1 MSSTFASLSNRNYR
15 IWFLGGLVSNVGGWM
30 ARTAQ
35 AWLVLVILTDGNA
48 QALGYQTAMVFLPGL
63 LLTPVVGTVAD
74 RFPKRR
80 ILMVCQ
86 LVGMTSAVLL
96 TVLTLSGHVQLWH
109 VYALSLLEGIAIAF
123 DQPARQ
129 AFVAEVVS
137 LEQLPN
143 AISLNSASFN
153 AARLLGPGLG
163 GAMIALV
170 GTGWV
175 IGINVLAF
183 SSMLVALS
191 LIRAG
196 ELFTPRPATGRNS
209 GFLSGL
215 RQVRRRP
222 DLMAL
227 LVVGVAVGGLG
238 FNFNISNAVMATEA
252 FHRGA
257 SDYGVIGSVMGVG
270 ALAAAL
276 WSARRG
282 APRLRHVIMG
292 MVGYTVFNL
301 LSAISPSFWVYVAL
315 QAPVGFFTITALVS
329 GNSLLQTAT
338 SPQLRGRVMA
348 LWGLSIMGLA
358 PLVSPLVGWIGD
370 EFGPRATIWWGVT
383 CVGLVTVALV
393 ATIMRNDHIHV
404 RLDWHKR
411 APWLRLDRLVT
422 QDVSEVRR

>member
-15 IWFLGGLVSNVGGWM
+15 IWFIGGLVSNVGGWM

-170 GTGWV
+170 G
-175 IGINVLAF
+175 
-183 SSMLVALS
+183 
-191 LIRAG
+191 
-196 ELFTPRPATGRNS
+196 
-209 GFLSGL
+209 
-215 RQVRRRP
+215 P
-222 DLMAL
+222 D
-227 LVVGVAVGGLG
+227 G
-238 FNFNISNAVMATEA
+238 
-252 FHRGA
+252 
-257 SDYGVIGSVMGVG
+257 
-270 ALAAAL
+270 
-276 WSARRG
+276 
-282 APRLRHVIMG
+282 
-292 MVGYTVFNL
+292 
-301 LSAISPSFWVYVAL
+301 
-315 QAPVGFFTITALVS
+315 
-329 GNSLLQTAT
+329 
-338 SPQLRGRVMA
+338 
-348 LWGLSIMGLA
+348 
-358 PLVSPLVGWIGD
+358 
-370 EFGPRATIWWGVT
+370 
-383 CVGLVTVALV
+383 
-393 ATIMRNDHIHV
+393 
-404 RLDWHKR
+404 
-411 APWLRLDRLVT
+411 
-422 QDVSEVRR
+422 